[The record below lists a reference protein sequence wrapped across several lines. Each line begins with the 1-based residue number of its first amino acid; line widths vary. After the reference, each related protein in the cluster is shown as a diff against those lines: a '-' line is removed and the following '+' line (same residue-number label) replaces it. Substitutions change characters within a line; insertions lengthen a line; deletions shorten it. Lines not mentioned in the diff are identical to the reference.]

1 MLCALLTSAGMWAVS
16 WTPSEVGAGTFY
28 FYNVGADKYL
38 CSGNNWGSRAS
49 LNEHPVM
56 EVTLAVYETGFS
68 ISTNSIYEG
77 RYLGSNGYLD
87 NADVSAWTFEAVA
100 GQTNTYKLKNGDN
113 YLSWSGG
120 TSTCASLGSDPGD
133 AKAYW
138 KLVTKENLVNDL
150 KNNATDAAP
159 LDATFY
165 LKNSWFAK
173 GNGITIGRNVLP
185 KGWSGTNVTD
195 YWGKNADDETTNYC
209 VEQLSKTFDNY
220 QSLTTVRNGKYKL
233 KAKGFYRGSVVPYI
247 YLTASSTEKC
257 NLKPKAG
264 SENSI
269 SDGATSIKNGT
280 YNLDGT
286 AGVIVTDGSLVVG
299 VKSDENVDWTVFDD
313 FSLSYYGNAV
323 EVYSPAAFTSPSSAE
338 AGTWYA
344 FTVTNAGMYKI
355 TSSKAATIYYTQ
367 DESDDADDDVSNK
380 TIAADNGFFYQGLS
394 VGTFYFKT
402 SDAGTITIE
411 KSYDDGDDVTSLY
424 ITNPSFEDENPI
436 TSWACKYY
444 TPAGPN
450 REKSHAASDKTYYA
464 AFWNSNPNVTNGIE
478 LYQSVKLPAG
488 YWRLEFDAYNNG
500 DNPNKWSKVQLYFG
514 DDIKSSEL
522 DYKSP
527 TNKWQTYSYE
537 FEINTETTANLGV
550 KFIPT
555 TTTQIWENADNF
567 RLTYLYSI
575 TPSTEKQSLLDEI
588 TKANGI
594 YDSKSANIGTGVF
607 QIPTA
612 AGTTFTAAIATA
624 RGVYNNASATAG
636 EVTAA
641 TTALATAEETFLSSV
656 NAPDPE
662 KRYGIIVATTGH
674 AKEGEAMGIAL
685 GAITVNNPTGYSIST
700 VNTTNQ
706 SVAFTQVSGNLY
718 NISYETAAGTTY
730 LTYGTTNGSAAGWS
744 DSQIQATTEVEK
756 KGQFKIVATSTA
768 NKFNIY
774 NTITNSTIACQD
786 AGNMYTQA
794 GNADFS
800 LTEAVSANM
809 AVNGTAKWGT
819 FCAPFAVEI
828 PDGVSAYTCESAP
841 GGVLELTSQSSPIP
855 ANTPVILN
863 AEGGLTSTTFYG
875 VKVPNESDDLIT
887 GGLLRG
893 NVSTAAMDVP
903 SDGSAYLLQRNNS
916 KTGFYQVTGTGFK
929 IGYNRCYMVQPTT
942 SAREAFFFEDDNPTA
957 INAIEA
963 AEAKAKGLKDGKY
976 LINGRIVMVNNGRA
990 FGANGQILK

>member
-1 MLCALLTSAGMWAVS
+1 MKQKLLLLLTALMLLTTGNAWGETDVTSTYLTNADFSGGMTG
-16 WTPSEVGAGTFY
+16 WTGIVE
-28 FYNVGADKYL
+28 DKWPNKTKSFVL
-38 CSGNNWGSRAS
+38 ANNTAFEKGD
-49 LNEHPVM
+49 
-56 EVTLAVYETGFS
+56 
-68 ISTNSIYEG
+68 
-77 RYLGSNGYLD
+77 LD
-87 NADVSAWTFEAVA
+87 N
-100 GQTNTYKLKNGDN
+100 
-113 YLSWSGG
+113 
-120 TSTCASLGSDPGD
+120 CA
-133 AKAYW
+133 
-138 KLVTKENLVNDL
+138 
-150 KNNATDAAP
+150 
-159 LDATFY
+159 
-165 LKNSWFAK
+165 
-173 GNGITIGRNVLP
+173 
-185 KGWSGTNVTD
+185 
-195 YWGKNADDETTNYC
+195 ETWN
-209 VEQLSKTFDNY
+209 
-220 QSLTTVRNGKYKL
+220 
-233 KAKGFYRGSVVPYI
+233 
-247 YLTASSTEKC
+247 SSTEVLGSGDINQTLS
-257 NLKPKAG
+257 NLPEGVYRLSINVISNVKFYLYASINGVEQSVYSEAAIAKPGKECSLLFVVKETSNVKIGVKHSGQSIVSANDKWLAIDDFKLYREGDLGPNVEVTNQIANWDFTGCSSGSFPGWTIDAENGNKQPYGESCVEYWISNASEGSFDYYQTIAGLPRGKYTLSASMWNTTKANG
-264 SENSI
+264 SGTSVNGECGVYGSSGTENEVFKGVTPD
-269 SDGATSIKNGT
+269 SDGDKLATFTTDALIVTNGT
-280 YNLDGT
+280 LR
-286 AGVIVTDGSLVVG
+286 LG
-299 VKSDENVDWTVFDD
+299 VKNKTTMGGQWFGVDWIK
-313 FSLSYYGNAV
+313 LYYHGNNV
-323 EVYSPAAFTSPSSAE
+323 EYYSPAAFTSPSSAE

-450 REKSHAASDKTYYA
+450 RENSHAASDKTYYA

-527 TNKWQTYSYE
+527 TDKWQTYSYE

-662 KRYGIIVATTGH
+662 
-674 AKEGEAMGIAL
+674 
-685 GAITVNNPTGYSIST
+685 
-700 VNTTNQ
+700 
-706 SVAFTQVSGNLY
+706 
-718 NISYETAAGTTY
+718 
-730 LTYGTTNGSAAGWS
+730 
-744 DSQIQATTEVEK
+744 
-756 KGQFKIVATSTA
+756 
-768 NKFNIY
+768 
-774 NTITNSTIACQD
+774 
-786 AGNMYTQA
+786 
-794 GNADFS
+794 
-800 LTEAVSANM
+800 
-809 AVNGTAKWGT
+809 
-819 FCAPFAVEI
+819 
-828 PDGVSAYTCESAP
+828 
-841 GGVLELTSQSSPIP
+841 
-855 ANTPVILN
+855 
-863 AEGGLTSTTFYG
+863 
-875 VKVPNESDDLIT
+875 
-887 GGLLRG
+887 
-893 NVSTAAMDVP
+893 
-903 SDGSAYLLQRNNS
+903 
-916 KTGFYQVTGTGFK
+916 
-929 IGYNRCYMVQPTT
+929 
-942 SAREAFFFEDDNPTA
+942 
-957 INAIEA
+957 
-963 AEAKAKGLKDGKY
+963 
-976 LINGRIVMVNNGRA
+976 
-990 FGANGQILK
+990 